1 MRSPARLLPLRNPV
15 QHYDW
20 GSTTAIPQ
28 LLGVAPDGRPQAELW
43 LGAHPSA
50 PSLADVGGSS
60 PSVRWRPLD
69 RLVADEPRG
78 LLGEEVVARFGPR
91 LPFLLKVLAA
101 ARPLSLQTHPTLEQA
116 RAGYA
121 REEAAG
127 VPRAA
132 PQRSYKDRNH
142 KPELLVALTPF
153 DVLAGFRAPEA
164 SVDLFDGLVAAGAG
178 RLRPWVQRLARHG
191 LADTFWALWDL
202 DAAGREALVA
212 DTAPAAARVAAGRG
226 PWWREAA
233 WAARLAEEHPTD
245 AGVVVALLLNLLR
258 LEPGQAMFVPAGR
271 LHAYLHGVGIE
282 VMASSDNVIRG
293 GLTAKHVDLAEL
305 AAVLDV
311 RAEQI
316 EPLAGTGCPG
326 GLDYPTPAPDFAVT
340 RLAPA
345 TGGRVDATP
354 QGPEI
359 LLCLDGRGCVDGIP
373 LERGTALFVPASS
386 GPYALEGPATVWR
399 ATVGGGRP
407 DA

>member
-1 MRSPARLLPLRNPV
+1 MLPLRNPV

-50 PSLADVGGSS
+50 PSLADVGGP
-60 PSVRWRPLD
+60 PSARWRPLD

-153 DVLAGFRAPEA
+153 DVLAGFRAPAA

-178 RLRPWVQRLARHG
+178 RLRPWVQRLAAPRARRHVLG
-191 LADTFWALWDL
+191 PVGPRRSGPGG
-202 DAAGREALVA
+202 AGGGHGAGCGTGRRR
-212 DTAPAAARVAAGRG
+212 AAARGGARRPGRRAS
-226 PWWREAA
+226 PRSTPPMPVWWS
-233 WAARLAEEHPTD
+233 P
-245 AGVVVALLLNLLR
+245 
-258 LEPGQAMFVPAGR
+258 
-271 LHAYLHGVGIE
+271 
-282 VMASSDNVIRG
+282 
-293 GLTAKHVDLAEL
+293 
-305 AAVLDV
+305 
-311 RAEQI
+311 
-316 EPLAGTGCPG
+316 C
-326 GLDYPTPAPDFAVT
+326 
-340 RLAPA
+340 
-345 TGGRVDATP
+345 
-354 QGPEI
+354 
-359 LLCLDGRGCVDGIP
+359 C
-373 LERGTALFVPASS
+373 
-386 GPYALEGPATVWR
+386 
-399 ATVGGGRP
+399 
-407 DA
+407 